1 MNAPKIDLLADRR
14 GVRVYKVTMHLP
26 GTGWT
31 LQHLRKG
38 LEHRT
43 IKGWAW
49 ILHDADLGTDHVHL
63 VFWTHKEVPPDTL
76 AEWFSVPTPQVQRVR
91 GGKAG
96 IADELRYMLHADES
110 SAALGKVSY
119 PDEAMHAVPG
129 WDWRAFLDA
138 ITERRLLAGS
148 PRQRT
153 RTVEQRVAD
162 GLPVREALLVG
173 GSTETRLRRLRAAWL
188 VRQPAPRLRVTYYVH
203 GPDRLVVEALAR
215 GLAETLA
222 GCPEGVHHV
231 GKNLD
236 TYDGEPVIFW
246 PNATAMVLFEAAGR
260 SIHGALAPLPS
271 PSRMDSRYGITQLV
285 HEHMVLSS
293 TEPFQRFRDSLEMFY
308 RSASSDPRT
317 DSYAHLPVIVP
328 VSADELAV
336 QVNEGVLGTGPFDQY
351 AALGTFRANLHQVI
365 DRARALPDD
374 RRREVELRATRQQVA
389 PVLRASDQVR
399 YALCPQPS
407 TDDSIEALMAEVGA
421 PIEHSVTP

>member
-1 MNAPKIDLLADRR
+1 MTAPTIDLLADRR
-14 GVRVYKVTMHLP
+14 PVRAYKLVMHLP

-31 LQHLRKG
+31 IHHLQRG
-38 LEHRT
+38 LERRT

-63 VFWTHKEVPPDTL
+63 VFWTHKEMPLDTL

-96 IADELRYMLHADES
+96 IADELRYMLHADEG
-110 SAALGKVSY
+110 SAALGKADY
-119 PDEAMHAVPG
+119 PNDAMRAVPG
-129 WDWRAFLDA
+129 WDWRAFVDA
-138 ITERRLLAGS
+138 LTERRLLAGS

-153 RTVEQRVAD
+153 RTIEQRVAD

-231 GKNLD
+231 GKDLD

-246 PNATAMVLFEAAGR
+246 PNARAIALFEAAGR
-260 SIHGALAPLPS
+260 SIHGALSPLPS
-271 PSRMDSRYGITQLV
+271 PSRLDSRYGSTQLL

-293 TEPFQRFRDSLEMFY
+293 TQPFTAFRRSLEIVY
-308 RSASSDPRT
+308 NHATSDPRT
-317 DSYAHLPVIVP
+317 DSYAHLPVTVP
-328 VSADELAV
+328 VSADGLAV
-336 QVNEGVLGTGPFDQY
+336 QVNEGVLGTGGFDQY
-351 AALGTFRANLHQVI
+351 VALGTFRANLHQVI
-365 DRARALPDD
+365 DRARSLPDE
-374 RRREVELRATRQQVA
+374 RRREVELRATRLQVA
-389 PVLRASDQVR
+389 PVLQASDQVR
-399 YALCPQPS
+399 FALCPPSS

-421 PIEHSVTP
+421 PIDQPVTP

>member
-1 MNAPKIDLLADRR
+1 MPL
-14 GVRVYKVTMHLP
+14 
-26 GTGWT
+26 
-31 LQHLRKG
+31 
-38 LEHRT
+38 
-43 IKGWAW
+43 
-49 ILHDADLGTDHVHL
+49 
-63 VFWTHKEVPPDTL
+63 DTL

-110 SAALGKVSY
+110 SAALGKVDY
-119 PDEAMHAVPG
+119 PDEAMRAVPG

-153 RTVEQRVAD
+153 RTIEQRVAD

-246 PNATAMVLFEAAGR
+246 PNATAMVLFEVAGR
-260 SIHGALAPLPS
+260 SIHGALAPLPL
-271 PSRMDSRYGITQLV
+271 PSRMDSRYGFTQLV

-293 TEPFQRFRDSLEMFY
+293 TEPFQRFRDGLETFY
-308 RSASSDPRT
+308 RNASSDPRT

-336 QVNEGVLGTGPFDQY
+336 QVNEGVLGSGAFDQY
-351 AALGTFRANLHQVI
+351 VALGTFRANLHQVV

-389 PVLRASDQVR
+389 PVLEASDKVR
-399 YALCPQPS
+399 SALCPPPS

-421 PIEHSVTP
+421 PIDSSHTS